1 MCNGGGSTL
10 CACAPPSRDGLATVS
25 AQAHKVTK
33 TSQTQAATFHTS
45 LRRHSGW
52 EGSTDKASLGTLWW
66 GHTTGQ
72 AGQHSIGGGGS
83 SAAVLSLLVK
93 REYKIQAPAL
103 DPKERKFVGYAQPFQ
118 KIRWLN
124 LAALDW
130 TPAPSVQ

>member
-1 MCNGGGSTL
+1 M
-10 CACAPPSRDGLATVS
+10 
-25 AQAHKVTK
+25 
-33 TSQTQAATFHTS
+33 
-45 LRRHSGW
+45 
-52 EGSTDKASLGTLWW
+52 
-66 GHTTGQ
+66 GQ
-72 AGQHSIGGGGS
+72 AEQHSIGGGGS
-83 SAAVLSLLVK
+83 SATVLSLLAK